1 MVPYEEAMRKFLS
14 YDPTKGLLTTTELVD
29 GRNVVKYEQ
38 DCQPYWDENARF
50 RANPERWRQGVKESF
65 AHAAFVP
72 DVVIIDMKTRFGVNF
87 YDKSQRKRVLEL
99 IETEY
104 PKCKTT
110 DKHIA

>member
-1 MVPYEEAMRKFLS
+1 MRKFLNFNP
-14 YDPTKGLLTTTELVD
+14 DTGLLTTTAYED

-38 DCQPYWDENARF
+38 DLEPYWDENARF
-50 RANPERWRQGVKESF
+50 RANPERWKQGVKDGL

-72 DVVIIDMKTRFGVNF
+72 DVVIIDMLTRFEVNF
-87 YDKSQRKRVLEL
+87 YDKNQRARVLEL

-104 PKCKTT
+104 PNCKTT